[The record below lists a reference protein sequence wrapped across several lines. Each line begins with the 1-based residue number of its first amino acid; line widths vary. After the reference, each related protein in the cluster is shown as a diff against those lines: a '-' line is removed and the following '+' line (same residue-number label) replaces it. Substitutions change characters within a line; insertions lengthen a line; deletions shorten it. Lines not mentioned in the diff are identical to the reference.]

1 MALQG
6 APGAVEG
13 LGSLL
18 DRLVAGL
25 GRRPPADQPEERP
38 DFERTDAMWS
48 RMRELQGEFEAEVRP
63 DSMYRSQYRRAFD
76 IVRESLTRGQASA
89 AELQLDTLDD
99 ILARI
104 VESNRQHARETRR
117 G

>member
-1 MALQG
+1 MD
-6 APGAVEG
+6 
-13 LGSLL
+13 SLL

-25 GRRPPADQPEERP
+25 ARRPPADQPEERP

-63 DSMYRSQYRRAFD
+63 DSIHRSNYRRAFD
-76 IVRESLTRGQASA
+76 VVRESLARGQASA
-89 AELQLDTLDD
+89 AELQLDTLEG

-104 VESNRQHARETRR
+104 VDSNRQHARETRR